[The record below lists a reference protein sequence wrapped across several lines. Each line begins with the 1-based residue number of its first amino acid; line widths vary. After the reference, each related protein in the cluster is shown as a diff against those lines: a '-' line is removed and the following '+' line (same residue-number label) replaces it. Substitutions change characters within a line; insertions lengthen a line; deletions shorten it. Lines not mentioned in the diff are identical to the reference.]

1 MIMYQLQNLEQE
13 LTLQTHSCLEVHN
26 KASNMI
32 STAELGKNPMIIDIN
47 NKILSSLQISVE
59 LYKSGQ
65 NSSYSNLIKQFT

>member
-1 MIMYQLQNLEQE
+1 MITYQLQNLEQE

-47 NKILSSLQISVE
+47 NKILSSL
-59 LYKSGQ
+59 YKSGQ
-65 NSSYSNLIKQFT
+65 NSSYSNLMKQFT